1 MNSFADLIRVRNIHT
16 GQIGRVAR
24 SVFEN
29 PRINPGILVEADDFA
44 KPYLP
49 GLYRSKYNLPQEE
62 AVEDTPEVEE
72 STEDPITTTSEDED

>member
-29 PRINPGILVEADDFA
+29 PRINPGILVKADDFA
-44 KPYLP
+44 KPYVP
-49 GLYRSKYNLPQEE
+49 GFYKSKYDL
-62 AVEDTPEVEE
+62 PEVEAAVE
-72 STEDPITTTSEDED
+72 PLEEADLELDLPGED